1 MAVRADAARALL
13 LRWPARRGLAVRAN
27 ARFVGTRTQS
37 SGSSGSG
44 DPDAAADGDRGT
56 RAAAARPCHN
66 PLCRNALRPPAIP
79 AHMLAHPT
87 DERIWPEPRESPI
100 LAHLPM
106 LYHSPPHRV
115 DTAWT
120 GDARQPLGT
129 ALPRNPQVR
138 QERACP
144 HPPPARR
151 GEIAKPQRAIIS
163 SPSGGGMSVF
173 GGRVA
178 SILPRP
184 RRAQFPVASSRFI
197 SAWCLWQSNAIYS
210 VMHGSSCGSC
220 SLGMTEPGIA
230 CARVNSG
237 CRSPI
242 PERAGT

>member
-120 GDARQPLGT
+120 GDPRQPRHSPPQEPPGPPGEGVPTPSTGQARRDRQTPKSHHLF
-129 ALPRNPQVR
+129 ALWGRHERVR
-138 QERACP
+138 RACRI
-144 HPPPARR
+144 H
-151 GEIAKPQRAIIS
+151 S
-163 SPSGGGMSVF
+163 SS
-173 GGRVA
+173 A
-178 SILPRP
+178 SQGTVP
-184 RRAQFPVASSRFI
+184 RRLLAFHQRVVLMAVQCDILCHARLLLWLLFARHDR
-197 SAWCLWQSNAIYS
+197 AWHCLRKSQ
-210 VMHGSSCGSC
+210 
-220 SLGMTEPGIA
+220 
-230 CARVNSG
+230 
-237 CRSPI
+237 
-242 PERAGT
+242 

>member
-1 MAVRADAARALL
+1 MATTQRSPLWGSRITPERMPHSGKAMDWQPAGVGLMDSPLKPCASD
-13 LRWPARRGLAVRAN
+13 LRS
-27 ARFVGTRTQS
+27 TT

-44 DPDAAADGDRGT
+44 DPDAAAAGDRGT
-56 RAAAARPCHN
+56 RAAVARPCHN

-79 AHMLAHPT
+79 AHMLAHPA

-151 GEIAKPQRAIIS
+151 GKIAK
-163 SPSGGGMSVF
+163 
-173 GGRVA
+173 
-178 SILPRP
+178 P
-184 RRAQFPVASSRFI
+184 RRAQLQTLQPPPR
-197 SAWCLWQSNAIYS
+197 SAATPYLLT
-210 VMHGSSCGSC
+210 VEVG
-220 SLGMTEPGIA
+220 GIEH
-230 CARVNSG
+230 VW
-237 CRSPI
+237 
-242 PERAGT
+242 AGRP